1 MNDHQLTPLVGPAFI
16 GWAGDNGHLRDRV
29 QGKPKSLAGDQAR
42 RRDDLH
48 LHQLAIPAADAVDGL
63 AVETDLAP
71 EFTDCEFRGWRDGD
85 LARGGGLGSGDRST
99 NPGLAAGAMANL
111 STQTQ
116 LATIWGGQR

>member
-1 MNDHQLTPLVGPAFI
+1 MNNQQLTPPWGRALVG
-16 GWAGDNGHLRDRV
+16 WVGDNRHLRDRL
-29 QGKPKSLAGDQAR
+29 QGKPVSLTGDQAR

-71 EFTDCEFRGWRDGD
+71 EFTDCEFPGWRDSD
-85 LARGGGLGSGDRST
+85 LPRGGGLGSGDRST
-99 NPGLAAGAMANL
+99 NPGLPAGAMANL

-116 LATIWGGQR
+116 LATIWGAQR